1 MRERSPAAQL
11 AAAISPLSYQTGA
24 MKIDLAKSVF
34 SAGEIE
40 FILEKLS
47 QASEE
52 GFIASKSE
60 NNPYLLAAYVG
71 VEGRGIT
78 PKWNLKIYT
87 FNKKKMGH
95 SLVCVDIHILS
106 KLLEEDYDGFIPP
119 DLQVLR
125 IDDAGW
131 GFPLCGMAVGVS
143 NEQKVQTGIVPVE
156 YFRDDVDN
164 HFQTKRYLKEYTDMA
179 MQLLGQFGANPGT
192 HRIEICTGFVNQP
205 LREELRSLGYDVR
218 VEEIKGMLQDN
229 LEDVYREYVIE
240 EVGSDVYFDPKE
252 VSKSEI
258 AGRYRDALK
267 YGKENCP
274 DKIKTGWNAISGV

>member
-1 MRERSPAAQL
+1 MLAAQL
-11 AAAISPLSYQTGA
+11 AAVLSLLSYLTGA
-24 MKIDLAKSVF
+24 MKIELTKSVF

-52 GFIASKSE
+52 GFITSKPE

-87 FNKKKMGH
+87 YNKKKKGH
-95 SLVCVDIHILS
+95 SLVCVDKHILA
-106 KLLEEDYDGFIPP
+106 KLLERDYQSFVPP
-119 DLQVLR
+119 DLPVLR

-131 GFPLCGMAVGVS
+131 GFPLCGVAVGVS
-143 NEQKVQTGIVPVE
+143 DEQAVQTAIVPVE
-156 YFRDDVDN
+156 YFRDDIDN
-164 HFQTKRYLKEYTDMA
+164 NFQAKRYLEKYMEFA
-179 MQLLGQFGANPGT
+179 IQLLDQFGANPDT
-192 HRIEICTGFVNQP
+192 HRIEICTGYVNQP
-205 LREELRSLGYDVR
+205 LREELRTLGYDVR
-218 VEEIKGMLQDN
+218 VEEIKGMLQN
-229 LEDVYREYVIE
+229 KLEEVYRAYVIE
-240 EVGSDVYFDPKE
+240 EVGSDIYYDPKD

>member
-1 MRERSPAAQL
+1 MR
-11 AAAISPLSYQTGA
+11 
-24 MKIDLAKSVF
+24 IDLTKSVYT
-34 SAGEIE
+34 AGEIE

-87 FNKKKMGH
+87 FNKKKKGH

-106 KLLEEDYDGFIPP
+106 KLLEEDYDSFIPP

-143 NEQKVQTGIVPVE
+143 DEQEAQTAIVPVE
-156 YFRDDVDN
+156 FFRDDIDN
-164 HFQTKRYLKEYTDMA
+164 NFQEKRYLEKYMELA
-179 MQLLGQFGANPGT
+179 LHLLDQFGANPST
-192 HRIEICTGFVNQP
+192 HRIEICTGYVNQP
-205 LREELRSLGYDVR
+205 LRAELRSLGYDVR
-218 VEEIKGMLQDN
+218 VEEIKGMLQDK
-229 LEDVYREYVIE
+229 LEKAYREYVIE
-240 EVGSDVYFDPKE
+240 EVGSDIYYDPKE
-252 VSKSEI
+252 MNKSEI
-258 AGRYRDALK
+258 SRMYDESLK
-267 YGKENCP
+267 FGKEHCP
-274 DKIKTGWNAISGV
+274 HKVKTGWNAIRGA

>member
-1 MRERSPAAQL
+1 
-11 AAAISPLSYQTGA
+11 
-24 MKIDLAKSVF
+24 MKIELTKSVF

-40 FILEKLS
+40 FILEQLS

-87 FNKKKMGH
+87 FNKKKKGH

-106 KLLEEDYDGFIPP
+106 KLLEEDYDSFIPP
-119 DLQVLR
+119 DLQILR

-131 GFPLCGMAVGVS
+131 GFPLCGMAV
-143 NEQKVQTGIVPVE
+143 E
-156 YFRDDVDN
+156 YFRDDSDS
-164 HFQTKRYLKEYTDMA
+164 HFQTKRYLKEYMDLA
-179 MQLLGQFGANPGT
+179 IKLLDHFGAKPDT
-192 HRIEICTGFVNQP
+192 YRIEICTGYINQP

-218 VEEIKGMLQDN
+218 VGDIRGMLQDR
-229 LEDVYREYVIE
+229 LEEVFREYVIE
-240 EVGSDVYFDPKE
+240 EVGSDVYYDPKE
-252 VSKSEI
+252 MTRDEI
-258 AGRYRDALK
+258 ARGYTESLN
-267 YGKENCP
+267 YGKQNCP
-274 DKIKTGWNAISGV
+274 DKIKTGWNAINGVYENNLVMSSR

>member
-1 MRERSPAAQL
+1 MR
-11 AAAISPLSYQTGA
+11 
-24 MKIDLAKSVF
+24 IDLSKSVF
-34 SAGEIE
+34 TARETK
-40 FILEKLS
+40 FILEKLN
-47 QASEE
+47 QALEE
-52 GFIASKSE
+52 GFVGSKSE

-87 FNKKKMGH
+87 FNKKKKGH

-106 KLLEEDYDGFIPP
+106 KLLEGDYDSFIPP

-164 HFQTKRYLKEYTDMA
+164 HFQTKRYLKEYTDLA
-179 MQLLGQFGANPGT
+179 IQLLAQFGPNPST
-192 HRIEICTGFVNQP
+192 HRIEICTGYVNQP

-218 VEEIKGMLQDN
+218 VEEIKGMLQDK
-229 LEDVYREYVIE
+229 LEKAYREYVIE
-240 EVGSDVYFDPKE
+240 EVGADIYYDPKE
-252 VSKSEI
+252 MNKSEI
-258 AGRYRDALK
+258 SRRYDESIK
-267 YGKENCP
+267 FGKEHCP
-274 DKIKTGWNAISGV
+274 HKIKTGWNAISEA

>member
-1 MRERSPAAQL
+1 
-11 AAAISPLSYQTGA
+11 
-24 MKIDLAKSVF
+24 MKIELTKSVF

-47 QASEE
+47 QTSEK
-52 GFIASKSE
+52 GLIASKPE

-78 PKWNLKIYT
+78 PKWNVKIYA
-87 FNKKKMGH
+87 FNKKKKGH

-106 KLLEEDYDGFIPP
+106 KLLEEDYDSFIPP

-143 NEQKVQTGIVPVE
+143 NEQEVQTGIVPVE
-156 YFRDDVDN
+156 YFRDDIEN
-164 HFQTKRYLKEYTDMA
+164 NFQAKRYLEKYMELA
-179 MQLLGQFGANPGT
+179 IKLLDQFGANPST

-205 LREELRSLGYDVR
+205 LREELRGLGYDVR
-218 VEEIKGMLQDN
+218 VEEIKGMLQDK
-229 LEDVYREYVIE
+229 LEKAYREYVIE
-240 EVGSDVYFDPKE
+240 EVGSDVYYDPKE
-252 VSKSEI
+252 MNKSEI
-258 AGRYRDALK
+258 PRMYEESLK
-267 YGKENCP
+267 YGKEHCP
-274 DKIKTGWNAISGV
+274 HKIKTGWNAISGV